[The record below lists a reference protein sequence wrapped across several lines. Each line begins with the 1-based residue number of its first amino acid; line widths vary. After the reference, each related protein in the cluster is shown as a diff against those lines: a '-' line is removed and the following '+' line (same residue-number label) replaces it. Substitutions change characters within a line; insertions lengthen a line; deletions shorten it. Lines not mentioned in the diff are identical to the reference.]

1 MSKITPKCGTCLHWK
16 MPPADGDYSECL
28 LTTPDAHEVL
38 TYQLLYV
45 WDDAEDLWVP
55 LPEDDEMTAILHTRK
70 DYGCV
75 QYDSRN

>member
-1 MSKITPKCGTCLHWK
+1 MPKKPAKCATCLHWK

-28 LTTPDAHEVL
+28 LTAPAAHEVL
-38 TYQLLYV
+38 TRQVLYI